1 MSISIFSSSCTEVST
16 IHANR
21 DCCVFP
27 EQLKVYKIIIGK
39 DVDYRG
45 IRGAGPSS
53 GVNSIRVAGVR
64 KAGAGVPEVIT
75 PEQVYARAEMLLKSG
90 KLTPQQCKDLEDQ
103 IREVQ
108 RRREK
113 GKSLNWRH

>member
-1 MSISIFSSSCTEVST
+1 MKMLNKAIFV
-16 IHANR
+16 
-21 DCCVFP
+21 
-27 EQLKVYKIIIGK
+27 GK

-45 IRGAGPSS
+45 IRGAGPTS

-64 KAGAGVPEVIT
+64 RAGAGVPEVIT

-113 GKSLNWRH
+113 GEKFQKLYASTSLRVTMTIILI